1 MAKVSAITFL
11 GSVVGTPQPVFQCLR
26 FPFHSG
32 RLRPVAVERLEMGV
46 LIEGGLGER
55 SEVVIQFSFQGKFS
69 YTMSVRGPFAGE
81 TVMVR
86 RMRAFAM

>member
-11 GSVVGTPQPVFQCLR
+11 GSVVRTPQPVFQCLR
-26 FPFHSG
+26 FLFHSR
-32 RLRPVAVERLEMGV
+32 RLRPAAVERLEKGV

-55 SEVVIQFSFQGKFS
+55 SEVVIQSYFQGKFS
-69 YTMSVRGPFAGE
+69 YTMTVRGPLAGE

-86 RMRAFAM
+86 RMRAFAV